1 MDNDTREEH
10 NTSTQV
16 PTHANDTVEHQV
28 TGEAE
33 TTQQG
38 MQTQASTD
46 SDGAA
51 TTELPASSTTDTQSN
66 TSYNRESSSVD
77 RNNRYARPS
86 EGGQQS
92 SFRKEGG
99 GYRPHRFNDKRNEFA
114 KDRDTRF
121 KKFRKYDK
129 IATKKLDIDYK
140 KPHILK
146 EFITEEGKILSTS
159 FTGTS
164 SKNQRRLIREI
175 KRARHIGLLPSA

>member
-16 PTHANDTVEHQV
+16 STHANDTVEHQV
-28 TGEAE
+28 TGGAE

-38 MQTQASTD
+38 MQTQASTE

-51 TTELPASSTTDTQSN
+51 TTEFSTSGTTDTQSN
-66 TSYNRESSSVD
+66 TSYNKESSPVD
-77 RNNRYARPS
+77 RNNRYARSS
-86 EGGQQS
+86 ESGQQS
-92 SFRKEGG
+92 SFRKEG

-114 KDRDTRF
+114 KDRDPRF

-146 EFITEEGKILSTS
+146 DFITEEGKILSTS